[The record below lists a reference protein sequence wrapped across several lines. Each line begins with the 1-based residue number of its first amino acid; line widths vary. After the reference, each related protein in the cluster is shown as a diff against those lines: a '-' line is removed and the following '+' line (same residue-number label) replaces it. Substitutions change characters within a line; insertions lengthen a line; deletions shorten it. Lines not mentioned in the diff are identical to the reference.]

1 MAEASEVRLARP
13 GEGAAVAELVARTH
27 RFATAIDSPLQAAVD
42 AHGGLLRLD
51 VADVPDG
58 RGWCFGAYDRTDLVG
73 VLYACTPVTFIQ
85 SFPFEHRDELVRSVI
100 EIEILAVDE
109 HRRQRGI
116 ATTLLRHAEDQFAEL
131 GVRYIVAKVDATATS
146 TLRWYR
152 HRNYML
158 TRDGEDLAIETS
170 HGTAGLHAGEPT
182 RWRLAVKAPHTTI
195 VRRGAGLRSHLALAH
210 EDS

>member
-116 ATTLLRHAEDQFAEL
+116 ATTRRIQLVEACDARSSVKTSLGFFQSWILRGRSLISAAM
-131 GVRYIVAKVDATATS
+131 VA
-146 TLRWYR
+146 R
-152 HRNYML
+152 
-158 TRDGEDLAIETS
+158 
-170 HGTAGLHAGEPT
+170 
-182 RWRLAVKAPHTTI
+182 
-195 VRRGAGLRSHLALAH
+195 
-210 EDS
+210 